1 MQGADSGGGWFMGF
15 ASNAAERSSGV
26 LRWWPV
32 LPVGAAVAVLTF
44 VLQRL
49 IIFGYALVLLLLGGD
64 AAVGQRL
71 DRFAALMGY
80 WGTPA
85 LHVLLTLVAAF
96 WLAHALTEA
105 PSRTGLAVGLTAAGF
120 GQLIVLAI
128 FPPITPAEAVQYLVL
143 GAASGWLGGTL
154 ARSSLATRESL
165 YRASRDIG
173 AAQSA
178 LEVLS
183 AVGEHLAPPG
193 AREVSFWE
201 VASRGENGDPKEF
214 VLRKAWTSKHPGGET
229 AGSCLG
235 TVRMPAPPG
244 LRRGSVL
251 TLRSTELS
259 APQCAAWEKERVRCA
274 LLVPLLA
281 PGGRWVGLLAI
292 ASGRLRFS
300 RGTVRAYLTA
310 GAQAALAL
318 ENLRLIEE
326 ARRAGREAGV
336 LRERERLAREIH
348 DTLAQG
354 FTSIVMNAQAAE
366 RAFPDSPEAVRHHHE
381 QIARTARES
390 LTEARRLVWALRPK
404 TLEEASLSE
413 ALAALARRWSA
424 ESGVAATASV
434 AGTPF
439 ALPEEIEAT
448 LLRVAQEA
456 LANVRKHARAS
467 RAALTLSYMGGRVAL
482 DVRDDGVGFDPPRA
496 EGKLR
501 DEASGGFGLEAMR
514 QRAEGAG
521 GTLVVESA
529 PGEGT
534 TLVVELPAESD
545 KTTNGDEEALL
556 RKAVE

>member
-1 MQGADSGGGWFMGF
+1 MGF

-32 LPVGAAVAVLTF
+32 LPIGAAVAVLTF

-49 IIFGYALVLLLLGGD
+49 IIFGYVWVPLLLGGD
-64 AAVGQRL
+64 APVGWRL
-71 DRFAALMGY
+71 DRFAVLMVY

-96 WLAHALTEA
+96 WMAHSVTEA
-105 PSRTGLAVGLTAAGF
+105 PSRNGLAVGLTAAAF
-120 GQLIVLAI
+120 GQLIVLVV
-128 FPPITPAEAVQYLVL
+128 FPPVIPAEAIQYLVL

-154 ARSSLATRESL
+154 ARRSLAGRESL

-178 LEVLS
+178 LEVVS
-183 AVGEHLAPPG
+183 AVGEHLAPPEVK
-193 AREVSFWE
+193 EVSFWE
-201 VASRGENGDPKEF
+201 VASRGEKGDPKEF
-214 VLRKAWTSKHPGGET
+214 VLRKAWTSRHPDGET

-235 TVRMPAPPG
+235 AVRMPAPPG
-244 LRRGSVL
+244 LRRGSAL
-251 TLRSTELS
+251 TLRSTDLS
-259 APQCAAWEKERVRCA
+259 APERAAWEKERVRCA
-274 LLVPLLA
+274 LLVPLIA
-281 PGGRWVGLLAI
+281 PGERWVGLLAI

-300 RGTVRAYLTA
+300 RGTVRACLTV

-354 FTSIVMNAQAAE
+354 FTSIVMNVQAAE
-366 RAFPDSPEAVRHHHE
+366 TAFPDSPEAVRHHHE
-381 QIARTARES
+381 QIGRTARES
-390 LTEARRLVWALRPK
+390 LTEARRLVWALRSEA
-404 TLEEASLSE
+404 LEEASLSE
-413 ALAALARRWSA
+413 ALAGLATRWSA
-424 ESGVAATASV
+424 ESGIAATASV
-434 AGTPF
+434 TGTPF

-456 LANVRKHARAS
+456 LSNVRKHARAQK
-467 RAALTLSYMGGRVAL
+467 AALTLSYMGDRVAL
-482 DVRDDGVGFDPPRA
+482 DVRDDGVGFDPARA

-534 TLVVELPAESD
+534 TLVIELPAESGE
-545 KTTNGDEEALL
+545 TTNGDEEALL
-556 RKAVE
+556 RRAVE